1 MVKMILMITVKGRKS
16 SVLADDYGM
25 IAIDSDGDDDVD
37 YAGNGIEEKNS
48 GGRKGDP
55 KRI

>member
-1 MVKMILMITVKGRKS
+1 MITVKGRKS